1 MAQSQ
6 LKIQARHEA
15 APPIDQETQPPAAGR
30 SRKTAEAVTT

>member
-15 APPIDQETQPPAAGR
+15 APPIEQETQPPAAGLAR
-30 SRKTAEAVTT
+30 ETAEAVTA

>member
-15 APPIDQETQPPAAGR
+15 APSIDQARNRQQLVAHAR
-30 SRKTAEAVTT
+30 RLKR

>member
-15 APPIDQETQPPAAGR
+15 APPIDQKTQQLAAGR
-30 SRKTAEAVTT
+30 SREAAEAVTA